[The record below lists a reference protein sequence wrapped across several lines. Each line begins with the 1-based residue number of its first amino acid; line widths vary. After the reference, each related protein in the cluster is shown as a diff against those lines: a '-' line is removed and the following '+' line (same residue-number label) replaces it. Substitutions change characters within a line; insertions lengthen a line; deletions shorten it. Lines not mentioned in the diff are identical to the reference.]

1 MIVRKSHCILK
12 NEVSHKLFRLKE
24 CKPPPPL
31 TFDSKSKRVLGKGVN
46 VLILLLSTFLG

>member
-24 CKPPPPL
+24 CNPPL

>member
-24 CKPPPPL
+24 CKNPPL

>member
-24 CKPPPPL
+24 CNPPPL
-31 TFDSKSKRVLGKGVN
+31 TFDSKTKRVLGKGVN

>member
-24 CKPPPPL
+24 CKKNPL